1 MKSLNYIYSA
11 TLRAVMV
18 SLQGIAGLIILG
30 GGVAVVMWSSG
41 KWTPIIDRV
50 AGVVTSEIG
59 TATAGNGGGNGW

>member
-1 MKSLNYIYSA
+1 
-11 TLRAVMV
+11 MV

-50 AGVVTSEIG
+50 AATVTNEIG
-59 TATAGNGGGNGW
+59 TATAGNGGGTGW

>member
-1 MKSLNYIYSA
+1 
-11 TLRAVMV
+11 MV

-50 AGVVTSEIG
+50 AGLVTNEIG
-59 TATAGNGGGNGW
+59 TATAGNGGNGNGW